1 MALAARLPS
10 SGKSRTAR
18 YGISGL
24 FALPWWDVA
33 MRSIMTFAALALAA
47 AIFVPRYADKA
58 HLGQTAPTLMA
69 AQPASQTAPATPA
82 DSRSVI
88 LSRNAQG
95 HFQTDARVDGRHLTF
110 MVDTGASTIALTAET
125 AASLG
130 IHPTPSDFTL
140 ATRTANGVVRV
151 APVELTMVEIE
162 DITVHNVSAVV
173 MPEGALSDNL
183 LGMTFLSRLHRWE
196 FADGRLV
203 LEQ

>member
-1 MALAARLPS
+1 
-10 SGKSRTAR
+10 
-18 YGISGL
+18 
-24 FALPWWDVA
+24 

-47 AIFVPRYADKA
+47 AIIVPRYASQG

-69 AQPASQTAPATPA
+69 AQPASQTAPGNAA

-95 HFQTDARVDGRHLTF
+95 HFQTDARIDGRRVTF
-110 MVDTGASTIALTAET
+110 MVDTGASVIALTSDT

-130 IHPTPSDFTL
+130 IHPTQNQFT
-140 ATRTANGVVRV
+140 AAVKTANGVIHA
-151 APVELTMVEIE
+151 APIELTMVEID
-162 DITVHNVSAVV
+162 DISLHNVSAMVL
-173 MPEGALSDNL
+173 PDGALSDNL
-183 LGMTFLSRLHRWE
+183 LGMSFLSRLHRWE